1 MAPETADQ
9 DPIRVL
15 VITAHP
21 DDVDYG
27 AGGAIAGWT
36 AAGIEVA
43 YCIVTD
49 GDAGGTDAAITRAE
63 MGRLRREEQR
73 KAAAVL
79 GVSEVEFLG
88 YPDGRVTASLEL
100 RRDLTRV
107 IRRFRP
113 TRVVIQ
119 APTRDLRNMYA
130 SHPDHTATGEA
141 ALCAVYPDAR
151 NEFAHPQLLRDEGLA
166 PHTVAETWVMAPMG
180 DGNRHVDITDTL
192 DRKVAALMAH
202 VSQTAHMANLEAM
215 MRGWGAQQAKVGG
228 LPQGRLAESFQVLDT
243 R

>member
-1 MAPETADQ
+1 MPADSPDQ
-9 DPIRVL
+9 DPLRVL

-27 AGGAIAGWT
+27 AGGTIAGWT

-63 MGRLRREEQR
+63 MGQLRREEQR

-79 GVSEVEFLG
+79 GVTEVEFLG
-88 YPDGRVTASLEL
+88 YPDGRVMASLEL
-100 RRDLTRV
+100 RRDLSRV

-113 TRVVIQ
+113 TRVVVQ
-119 APTRDLRNMYA
+119 SPTRDLRSMYA
-130 SHPDHTATGEA
+130 SHPDHIATGEA

-151 NEFAHPQLLRDEGLA
+151 NEFAHPELLRDEGLA

-180 DGNRHVDITDTL
+180 DGDRSVDITETV
-192 DRKVAALMAH
+192 DRKVAALLAH
-202 VSQTAHMANLEAM
+202 VSQTAHMDNLEAL
-215 MRGWGAQQAKVGG
+215 MRGWGARQAQAAG
-228 LPQGRLAESFQVLDT
+228 LPEGRLAESFQVLDT

>member
-1 MAPETADQ
+1 MPDETRTQ
-9 DPIRVL
+9 EPIRVL

-27 AGGAIAGWT
+27 AGGTIAGWT

-49 GDAGGTDAAITRAE
+49 GDAGGSDASITRAE
-63 MGRLRREEQR
+63 MGQLRREEQR

-100 RRDLTRV
+100 RRDLSRV

-113 TRVVIQ
+113 TRVVTQSPI
-119 APTRDLRNMYA
+119 RDLRSMYA
-130 SHPDHTATGEA
+130 SHPDHTAAGEA
-141 ALCAVYPDAR
+141 AMCAVYPDAR
-151 NEFAHPQLLRDEGLA
+151 NEFAHPELLRDEGLA

-180 DGNRHVDITDTL
+180 DGDRHVDITESV
-192 DRKVAALMAH
+192 DRKVAALLAH
-202 VSQTAHMANLEAM
+202 VSQTAQMDDLETLI
-215 MRGWGAQQAKVGG
+215 RGWGARQAKAGG
-228 LPQGRLAESFQVLDT
+228 LPEGRFAESFVALDT